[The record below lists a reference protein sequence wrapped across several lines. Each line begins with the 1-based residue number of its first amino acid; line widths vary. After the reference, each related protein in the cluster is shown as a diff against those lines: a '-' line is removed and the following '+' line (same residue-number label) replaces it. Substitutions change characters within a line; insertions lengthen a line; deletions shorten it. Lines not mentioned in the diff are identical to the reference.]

1 MKKIPNFNDTEIWG
15 VETTLSERYGKKVA
29 VELADA
35 EIRLDP
41 SERVLTPCP
50 VICWSEL
57 GANFVVFKL
66 GERAYRPQFYYRGYQ
81 QFGTGVNKYDDI
93 AECVTA
99 LLQVQA
105 DHHAKEE
112 NSD

>member
-1 MKKIPNFNDTEIWG
+1 
-15 VETTLSERYGKKVA
+15 
-29 VELADA
+29 
-35 EIRLDP
+35 
-41 SERVLTPCP
+41 
-50 VICWSEL
+50 
-57 GANFVVFKL
+57 VVFKL

-93 AECVTA
+93 AECITA

-105 DHHAKEE
+105 DHHTKEE